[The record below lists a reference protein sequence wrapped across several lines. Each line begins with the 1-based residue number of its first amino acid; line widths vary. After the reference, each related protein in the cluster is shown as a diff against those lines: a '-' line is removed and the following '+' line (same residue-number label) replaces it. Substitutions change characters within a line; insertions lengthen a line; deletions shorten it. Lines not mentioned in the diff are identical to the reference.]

1 MRAYGFLGAGSA
13 VILASATPAL
23 ADPTYTLT
31 LEDVGTN
38 TSSTY
43 SGTGVVNFTG
53 TIGNFQ
59 INGLQ
64 VNDGN
69 PFNPV
74 DLSFTSQ
81 SILAAN
87 GPDTLNAFVTVS
99 NLSAPVPGTV
109 WVGTT
114 TTGAFENSAIQ
125 GWAESTY
132 FDAKNDTTLPAALAT
147 LLSQSS
153 GGYTVNAFTSTTSG
167 STAIVQ
173 DPYSYTIEFSLDLDN
188 GQFDDGAVTTDVVV
202 PEPASFAML
211 AAGMLGLVMMRRKAA

>member
-1 MRAYGFLGAGSA
+1 MRAYRVLGGFAAVFVAGAS
-13 VILASATPAL
+13 PAL

-31 LEDVGTN
+31 LEDVGTGVS
-38 TSSTY
+38 TSE
-43 SGTGVVNFTG
+43 SGTSLVTFNG
-53 TIGNFQ
+53 TVGNFQ

-64 VNDGN
+64 INDGN

-81 SILAAN
+81 SILASN

-109 WVGTT
+109 WIGTT
-114 TTGAFENSAIQ
+114 STGAFENSAIE

-132 FDAKNDTTLPAALAT
+132 FDANNDTALPAALAT

-173 DPYSYTIEFSLDLDN
+173 DPYSYTIAFSLDLDN

-211 AAGMLGLVMMRRKAA
+211 AAGLLGLAMIRRKTA